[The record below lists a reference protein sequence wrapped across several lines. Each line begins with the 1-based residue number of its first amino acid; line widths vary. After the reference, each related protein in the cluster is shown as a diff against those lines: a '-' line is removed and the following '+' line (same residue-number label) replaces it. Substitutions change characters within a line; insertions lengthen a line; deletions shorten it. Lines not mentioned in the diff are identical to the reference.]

1 MNLKNSKNLLIIA
14 FAICV
19 IVLSLITYLVHDY
32 TINTGKTISKFIDSP
47 DDTNVIESI
56 DIQNSVLTNYVN
68 SLYDSQVN
76 SIESK
81 YNSGTLSL
89 EEKNKQL
96 SAVLKNRDLTVNT
109 LNKIDTAK
117 KDIFT
122 GKINQSDILIRINTF
137 SSFNHDLK
145 TEINSTLN
153 GY

>member
-14 FAICV
+14 IALSV

-32 TINTGKTISKFIDSP
+32 SINTGKTINKFIDGP
-47 DDTNVIESI
+47 NDTNVIESI
-56 DIQNSVLTNYVN
+56 DIQNSVLTDYVN
-68 SLYDSQVN
+68 SLYNSQVN

-96 SAVLKNRDLTVNT
+96 SAVLKNRDLTINT

-122 GKINQSDILIRINTF
+122 GNINQSDILIRLNSF
-137 SSFNHDLK
+137 SSFNSDLK

>member
-14 FAICV
+14 IALSV

-32 TINTGKTISKFIDSP
+32 SINTVKTFNKLIDGP
-47 DDTNVIESI
+47 NDTNVVESI
-56 DIQNSVLTNYVN
+56 DIQNNVLTNYVN
-68 SLYDSQVN
+68 SLYNSQVN

-96 SAVLKNRDLTVNT
+96 SAVLKNRDMTINT
-109 LNKIDTAK
+109 LNKIDAAK
-117 KDIFT
+117 KDLFT
-122 GKINQSDILIRINTF
+122 GNINQTDILIRLNSF
-137 SSFNHDLK
+137 SSFNSDLK

>member
-1 MNLKNSKNLLIIA
+1 MNLKNSKNLLIIV
-14 FAICV
+14 FALCV

-32 TINTGKTISKFIDSP
+32 SINTGKTISKFIDSP
-47 DDTNVIESI
+47 NDTNVVESI
-56 DIQNSVLTNYVN
+56 DIQNNVLINYVN
-68 SLYDSQVN
+68 SLYNSQVN

-81 YNSGTLSL
+81 YNTGKLSL
-89 EEKNKQL
+89 EERNKQL
-96 SAVLKNRDLTVNT
+96 SAVLKNRDVTINT

-122 GKINQSDILIRINTF
+122 GNINRSDILIRVNSF
-137 SSFNHDLK
+137 SSFNYDLK

>member
-1 MNLKNSKNLLIIA
+1 MVIA
-14 FAICV
+14 LCV

-32 TINTGKTISKFIDSP
+32 SFSNGKIISKFIDSP
-47 DDTNVIESI
+47 NSTNVVESI
-56 DIQNSVLTNYVN
+56 DIQNNVLIDYVN
-68 SLYDSQVN
+68 SLYNSQVE

-81 YNSGTLSL
+81 YNTGTISL

-96 SAVLKNRDLTVNT
+96 TAVVKNRNMTINT

-117 KDIFT
+117 KDLFT
-122 GKINQSDILIRINTF
+122 GNINQKDILIRINSF
-137 SSFNHDLK
+137 SSLNYDLK